1 MSKMEKFK
9 KRYETIE
16 KLERAISKVLAV
28 TLLVFLMQT
37 IMLNPKTRQ
46 VLILIGILLVVYS
59 VLDGINRM
67 TLKNFFLEGCCTGEN
82 VFENYDVVLN
92 RKGRS
97 SLEVTAIYF
106 KRDTFTNEIQVKYRN
121 GMKEKIRIHELEFL
135 REYIFFD

>member
-1 MSKMEKFK
+1 MSKMETFK

-16 KLERAISKVLAV
+16 KLERAIAKVLAV
-28 TLLVFLMQT
+28 TLLVFLIQT
-37 IMLNPKTRQ
+37 IILHPKTRQ
-46 VLILIGILLVVYS
+46 VLILIGILLVVYC
-59 VLDGINRM
+59 VLDGINTI
-67 TLKNFFLEGCCTGEN
+67 TLKNFFLEGCRTGED
-82 VFENYDVVLN
+82 VFKNYDVILN

-97 SLEVTAIYF
+97 SLEVMAIYF